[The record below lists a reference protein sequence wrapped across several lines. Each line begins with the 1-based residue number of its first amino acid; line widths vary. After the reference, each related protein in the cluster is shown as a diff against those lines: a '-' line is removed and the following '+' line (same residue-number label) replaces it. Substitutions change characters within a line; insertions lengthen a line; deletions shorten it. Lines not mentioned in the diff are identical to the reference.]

1 MNDVRE
7 LLERAAEEA
16 GQPAVTAEV
25 VYARAARARRRR
37 RVAVSAA
44 AVCAVAAGAFV
55 VPALSA
61 GQGQAPHKSS
71 VAAPGKPVGNTERA
85 RKLIKLLPEG
95 VGAVAQVSMADIVKD
110 RGTAQH
116 VVELSNGPLDG
127 LYTVRRDGGVG
138 FIEVGGAAPPGF
150 LRSTNVCAGVGAQ
163 QRRDC
168 VREELPDGRV
178 LTLWDDPMN
187 LVRSSLVQ
195 WGPELS
201 GWLTLKDGRR
211 LAVRASTGFEGDA
224 ALGPLL
230 KSPPLTRAQLR
241 TLMLRPE
248 LLPKK

>member
-7 LLERAAEEA
+7 LLERAAEDA
-16 GQPAVTAEV
+16 GQPAISAEV
-25 VYARAARARRRR
+25 VYARAARVRRRR

-55 VPALSA
+55 VPGLSA
-61 GQGQAPHKSS
+61 GQEQAPRTSS
-71 VAAPGKPVGNTERA
+71 VAAPGKAAGNTERA
-85 RKLIKLLPEG
+85 RKLIKLLPPG
-95 VGAVAQVSMADIVKD
+95 VGSVEEVFPEAISKTDAKPQHIVE
-110 RGTAQH
+110 GAG
-116 VVELSNGPLDG
+116 GPLGG
-127 LYTVRRDGGVG
+127 LYAVRKDGGVG
-138 FIEVGGAAPPGF
+138 YLEVGGVAPPGF
-150 LRSTNVCAGVGAQ
+150 LGNTNVCAGAGAQ

-178 LTLWDDPMN
+178 LTIWNDPMT
-187 LVRSSLVQ
+187 LIRSSVAQ

-224 ALGPLL
+224 SLGPLM
-230 KSPPLTRAQLR
+230 KTPPLTRAQLR

-248 LLPKK
+248 LLPVK

>member
-16 GQPAVTAEV
+16 GRPVISTEE
-25 VYARAARARRRR
+25 VYARAARVRRRR

-55 VPALSA
+55 VPGISA
-61 GQGQAPHKSS
+61 GGEAPRASS
-71 VAAPGKPVGNTERA
+71 VAAPGKVAGNTARA

-95 VGAVAQVSMADIVKD
+95 VGSVEQVSPRDIFKVG
-110 RGTAQH
+110 GTAQH
-116 VVELSNGPLDG
+116 IVEPSGGPLSG
-127 LYTVRRDGGVG
+127 LYAVRRGGGVG
-138 FIEVGGAAPPGF
+138 FLEVGGMAPPGF
-150 LRSTNVCAGVGAQ
+150 LRNTNVCAGAGAL
-163 QRRDC
+163 QRKDC

-178 LTLWDDPMN
+178 LTIWNDPKT
-187 LVRSSLVQ
+187 LIHSSFAQ

-230 KSPPLTRAQLR
+230 RTPPLTRAQLR

-248 LLPKK
+248 LLPVK